1 MKELLVQYASYNYW
15 ANQQLVAVMLKLDEE
30 KTAQDV
36 GGSFPSLR
44 KTVLHLWY
52 GESIWYQRLQL
63 TEQPVDPA
71 TAFAGTFEAACQAW
85 LQQSLQLQ
93 EWVKQASEVKL
104 NHTIAF
110 SARKGEPV
118 KIGVQEVVMHVCN
131 HSTFHRGQLVNMLR
145 ILGVTKIPPTDYRR
159 YKPKK

>member
-1 MKELLVQYASYNYW
+1 MKEILVRFASYNHW
-15 ANQQLVAVMLKLDEE
+15 ANQQLVAVMLNLDAE
-30 KTAQDV
+30 KTERDL

-44 KTVLHLWY
+44 KTVCHLWF

-63 TEQPVDPA
+63 TEQPVDP
-71 TAFAGTFEAACQAW
+71 TVAFTGTFEEACQSW
-85 LQQSLQLQ
+85 LQQSLLLE

-104 NHTIAF
+104 NHTFAF
-110 SARKGEPV
+110 TPGTGEQVKLPV
-118 KIGVQEVVMHVCN
+118 HEAVMHVCN

-145 ILGVTKIPPTDYRR
+145 QLEVTKIPATDYRR